1 MRPLGPAPALS
12 ASRCARIVRLDADDS
27 APARAALGRAALGRA
42 ALGRAGER
50 LALTHLV
57 QVHGLV
63 LVATTLRVAVE
74 DLRGELDVVVR
85 DPRSGTLVV
94 CEVKTRTGSV
104 AGGALAAFGPRQ
116 QARIRRMTAVLL
128 ASGQLQGRRVR
139 FDLITVDVA
148 SPQPGADVRLDHLPD
163 AW

>member
-1 MRPLGPAPALS
+1 M
-12 ASRCARIVRLDADDS
+12 RLDAGEIGS
-27 APARAALGRAALGRA
+27 QAALGRA

-50 LALTHLV
+50 LACVHLV
-57 QVHGLV
+57 EVHGLV
-63 LVATTLRVAVE
+63 PVATNLRVAVE

-94 CEVKTRTGSV
+94 CEVKTRTGN
-104 AGGALAAFGPRQ
+104 AGGGAREALGPRQ

-128 ASGQLQGRRVR
+128 ASGRLQGRRVR
-139 FDLITVDVA
+139 FDLVTVDVLA
-148 SPQPGADVRLDHLPD
+148 PRSEPRSDAAVRLGHVPD

>member
-27 APARAALGRAALGRA
+27 APARAALGRA

-128 ASGQLQGRRVR
+128 ASGQLQGRRIR